1 MGAVSALSNR
11 TSNRTLAVALCGLAL
26 AACTSMEALK
36 PKPTTTL
43 LLIESN
49 PGGAEARTSLGGTCH
64 TPCTMQIGSPND
76 FTVTFTLAGYEPQT
90 LTVHSVMEGGSYMTP
105 AAPVFTPAPLIAT
118 LQSLTPPAKKPP
130 PRRPTAAAAP
140 APQ

>member
-1 MGAVSALSNR
+1 MGAVSVVTNR
-11 TSNRTLAVALCGLAL
+11 TVAVAICGLVV
-26 AACTSMEALK
+26 AACTSMEAMK

-76 FTVTFTLAGYEPQT
+76 FTVTFTLAGHEPQT
-90 LTVHSVMEGGSYMTP
+90 LTVHSVMEGGGYTTP

-118 LQSLTPPAKKPP
+118 LQPLNPPAKKPP
-130 PRRPTAAAAP
+130 PRRPAAAASP